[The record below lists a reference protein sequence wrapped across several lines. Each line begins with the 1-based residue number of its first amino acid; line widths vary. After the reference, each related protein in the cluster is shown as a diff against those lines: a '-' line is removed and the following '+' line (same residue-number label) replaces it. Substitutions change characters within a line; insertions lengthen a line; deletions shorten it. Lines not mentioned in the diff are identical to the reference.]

1 MKFWDKSKES
11 MDRAEIAQ
19 LQLERLQSTLN
30 RVYKNVRHY
39 RKSFREID
47 FMPEDLKHLEALR
60 KLPFTG
66 RDVLTDNYPYGMF
79 AVPLREVVRL
89 HAPALNSD
97 NPMVMGFTRNDLD
110 NWAELTARNLTAVGV
125 DRDDVVQ
132 ISMTFGII
140 TGPFGVQLGAERIGA
155 SVIPMSFGQYP
166 AQLKIIRDF
175 KTTILVST
183 PTFALKLIRA
193 METAG
198 IDPETL
204 SLKHGVFGAE
214 FWSEKT
220 RQEIESRLHISATDT
235 YGLSEVFG
243 PGAAW
248 ECSEKKGLHV
258 AEDHFIP
265 EIIDPKTFEPL
276 APGTPGELVLTTIS
290 KEACPLIRFRTG
302 DIAAIDYQP
311 CSCGRTHA
319 RITRISKRCDDLI
332 MMRGTAILPEQ
343 IGKILCQISGTC
355 PNYQLVADRKD
366 DEDHLTISVE
376 ISDIFFFDEMKKQ
389 RQFVEMLHQHLSDFL
404 GWEVAVKL
412 VEQGAF
418 DPKQKVKDSRISDI

>member
-11 MDRAEIAQ
+11 MSRSEIGQ

-47 FMPEDLKHLEALR
+47 FMPEDLKCLEELR
-60 KLPFTG
+60 KLPFTN

-89 HAPALNSD
+89 HTPAVNSD

-155 SVIPMSFGQYP
+155 SVIPMSFGKFP
-166 AQLKIIRDF
+166 AQVKIIRDF

-183 PTFALKLIRA
+183 PTFALGLIRV
-193 METAG
+193 MEELNV
-198 IDPETL
+198 DPETL

-214 FWSEKT
+214 PWSEQT
-220 RQEIESRLHISATDT
+220 RQEIETRLHISATDT

-243 PGAAW
+243 SGAAW
-248 ECSEKKGLHV
+248 ECLEKKGLHI

-265 EIIDPKTFEPL
+265 EIIDPVTLETLP
-276 APGTPGELVLTTIS
+276 PGTPGELVLTTIS

-302 DIAAIDYQP
+302 AIAAISYEP

-319 RITRISKRCDDLI
+319 RISRISKRCDDLVI
-332 MMRGTAILPEQ
+332 VRGTGIIPDQ

-355 PNYQLVADRKD
+355 PNYQLLATRKD
-366 DEDHLTISVE
+366 DEDHLTILVE

-389 RQFVEMLHQHLSDFL
+389 RQFVEMLHRHLSDFL

-418 DPKQKVKDSRISDI
+418 DPKHKVNDSRVFDV